1 LGKSRF
7 YTITTMGEMQRAKSL
22 HDALQCR
29 GDDGFVWLDFADP
42 TRQALTALVKPL
54 ALHPL
59 AIEDCLDNDQVPKM
73 DEFVGHTF
81 LLLNRFLYIHGQTHV
96 EEVNLFIGRGFVV
109 SVHSHGKDDPALA
122 DRLEALVRRELEQA
136 RRGPDFLLQVILD
149 HIVDEKFG
157 AVEALQDE
165 IDSIED
171 EVLRTPSEFRPDSL
185 IALRRAILSLRK
197 SLVYE
202 REILARLCRR
212 DSPYLSADSIYHF
225 RDIYDHLARFFEVIE
240 ICREL
245 VASIMEMHLSIINNQ
260 MTLAANKTNY
270 VMRRLTMITTVFM
283 PLTLLSGIGGMS
295 EWSMITGPENWRIAY
310 PAFLLLTVLIGAAS
324 YYTLKWLD
332 SRDRTDIP
340 VYAPSEPEDETPR
353 PRRGRRTGEAR
364 PE

>member
-1 LGKSRF
+1 MGKSRF
-7 YTITTMGEMQRAKSL
+7 YTITAQGEMARAKSL
-22 HDALQCR
+22 HDALSCR
-29 GDDGFVWLDFADP
+29 GDGGFVWLDFTDP

-54 ALHPL
+54 GLHPL

-81 LLLNRFLYIHGQTHV
+81 LLFNRFLYVDGRACT
-96 EEVNLFIGRGFVV
+96 EEINLFIGKSFLV
-109 SVHSHGKDDPALA
+109 SVHSHGRDDPALA
-122 DRLEALVRRELEQA
+122 DRLETLVRRELEQA
-136 RRGPDFLLQVILD
+136 VRGPDFLLQVILD
-149 HIVDEKFG
+149 HIVDEKFD

-165 IDSIED
+165 IDAIED
-171 EVLRTPSEFRPDSL
+171 EVLRTPSEFRPNTL

-202 REILARLCRR
+202 REILVRLCRR

-245 VASIMEMHLSIINNQ
+245 ISSIMEMHLSIINNQ

-270 VMRRLTMITTVFM
+270 VMRRLTMITTIFM

-295 EWSMITGPENWRIAY
+295 EWSMMTGSENWRIAY
-310 PAFLLLTVLIGAAS
+310 PAFLLLMILIGTAS

-332 SRDRTDIP
+332 ARDRTDIP
-340 VYAPSEPEDETPR
+340 VYALGDAEIETPDPVLGR
-353 PRRGRRTGEAR
+353 KRGGA
-364 PE
+364 